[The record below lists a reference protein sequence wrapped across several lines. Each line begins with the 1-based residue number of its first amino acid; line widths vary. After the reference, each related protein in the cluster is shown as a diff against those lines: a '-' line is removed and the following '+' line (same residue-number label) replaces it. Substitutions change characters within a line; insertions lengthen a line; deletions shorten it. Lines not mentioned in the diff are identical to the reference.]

1 MHLYATAL
9 YDFHTGNFRQAL
21 SNCQKVKLN
30 HFVLKFE
37 LKNLMLMI
45 FFELGLESDARS
57 VIDSYRHFFSNNEI
71 ISNSEVRKQKA
82 FIEVITNLF
91 AYRNAKDNSKGYQLK
106 KLFENELPNKKW
118 VEEKLADLGI
128 SNQRNKRGK
137 K

>member
-1 MHLYATAL
+1 M
-9 YDFHTGNFRQAL
+9 
-21 SNCQKVKLN
+21 
-30 HFVLKFE
+30 
-37 LKNLMLMI
+37 
-45 FFELGLESDARS
+45 GLESDARS

-71 ISNSEVRKQKA
+71 ISNYEFRKQKA

-91 AYRNAKDNSKGYQLK
+91 AYSNAKDNSKGYQLK

>member
-1 MHLYATAL
+1 ME
-9 YDFHTGNFRQAL
+9 AL

-45 FFELGLESDARS
+45 FYELGLETDARS

-71 ISNSEVRKQKA
+71 ISKSEMRKQKA

-91 AYRNAKDNSKGYQLK
+91 AYRHSKDNSQGYLLQ
-106 KLFENELPNKKW
+106 KLFEAELPNKKW
-118 VEEKLADLGI
+118 VEEKLFELNVI
-128 SNQRNKRGK
+128 KLRPRNKHK
-137 K
+137 NV